1 MCKHKDMDL
10 KKYDKLREK
19 IKTKDFEGNNQ
30 GLDKWLY
37 AFSFVGNISAIF
49 FAYFL
54 VYPSL
59 LKAITLNFLT
69 GFWGTA
75 IAFLFTIVF
84 LSIFEITKRYFIKNF
99 SNDYLDNK
107 KKVNAQ
113 ILGWFAL
120 SLSIVVLSF
129 YLSITGSKNLA
140 TTSLHKNVVA
150 ETEVSSKTDS
160 LTQIY
165 NARKKIY
172 ENDNEALRKVN
183 NDLRNTLV
191 QTPINYM
198 SARKDY
204 QSSIDK
210 NTKIIIDNQVEI
222 TKIITEENIKINELR
237 QGLNTQRSGN
247 QTEDVKNIFL
257 FIVIVIFNEVLII
270 GGIYFREF
278 FEHKL
283 FELNHQ
289 RFEKIYQKKDRY
301 RILTTFIYKKG
312 NVTIGDAVISG
323 LSLKKIVGENTN
335 LSNKFVDEYLSDMDN
350 IGIFNVVGKRRYI
363 AKTYTEALNI
373 VENFDN
379 ITDIFNEMK

>member
-1 MCKHKDMDL
+1 MDL

>member
-1 MCKHKDMDL
+1 MDL

-160 LTQIY
+160 LAQIY
-165 NARKKIY
+165 GARKGIY

-183 NDLRNTLV
+183 NDLRNTLA

-198 SARKDY
+198 SARRDY

-210 NTKIIIDNQVEI
+210 NTKIIGDNQAEI
-222 TKIITEENIKINELR
+222 TKIISEENIKINELR
-237 QGLNTQRSGN
+237 QGLDTQRSGN

-301 RILTTFIYKKG
+301 RALLAFTYGSGKL
-312 NVTIGDAVISG
+312 VPGDKVISG
-323 LSLKKIVGENTN
+323 AELKEIVAEKTN
-335 LSNKFVDEYLSDMDN
+335 IQNSNKLIEEFLQDMDRLC
-350 IGIFNVVGKRRYI
+350 IFATNGKRRHI
-363 AKTYTEALNI
+363 VATYQEAIDI
-373 VENFDN
+373 VEKFDDAFRVIEN
-379 ITDIFNEMK
+379 MK